1 MLAGERRPRGDEI
14 TRRPLEDDTSAVVT
28 GARSDVDDPVGVRH
42 HRLMVLDDDDRLSR
56 VDEAI
61 EQTEQVLDIGEMQ
74 AGGRLVQHIDVGGL
88 THLDRQLQA
97 LSLTAGQRRQRLTE
111 GQVPE
116 ADIRHPR
123 QHRDHGFGKG
133 QAQVR
138 LVPLPDDALGQP
150 CCELHY
156 EVQASVGGKIAQLGQ
171 RLIDGA
177 AKGLAEDFFR
187 RFDEQLRRRHGR
199 AELPAPDDGTAD
211 AALTEREGARTV
223 QLDTRPAAPGG
234 ERAAVP
240 QPGAGIPVWVWG
252 AVAALL
258 VAVAMYLS

>member
-1 MLAGERRPRGDEI
+1 MSTSTPLAWRSRSARWRP
-14 TRRPLEDDTSAVVT
+14 SSKV
-28 GARSDVDDPVGVRH
+28 S
-42 HRLMVLDDDDRLSR
+42 
-56 VDEAI
+56 
-61 EQTEQVLDIGEMQ
+61 EQVPPESYRIAFDGQ
-74 AGGRLVQHIDVGGL
+74 GGV
-88 THLDRQLQA
+88 A
-97 LSLTAGQRRQRLTE
+97 
-111 GQVPE
+111 
-116 ADIRHPR
+116 
-123 QHRDHGFGKG
+123 GFGKG